1 MSVAVVTGIVATV
14 THVFGLL
21 LGYKLA
27 NRWIDHRWYCGH
39 RHPASHHCESTP
51 ENLERWRRWWRR
63 FEEQIDRV
71 EELEREIV
79 RNLRRRS

>member
-51 ENLERWRRWWRR
+51 ENLEWWRR